1 MNESG
6 IPADHRQ
13 TAFMGD
19 GPVWRVPSS
28 PVSVYTH
35 VTMLYVEENVYI
47 IQYIYIYTKTVYG
60 FKSLKRIWDLETAA
74 SATTADYDC
83 GDIITVI
90 TVIIINAS
98 LRNKP
103 QVPQDRKCRSHVQTD
118 NLLLSQL
125 GYFPMGNSG
134 RCLQGRP
141 VTGNPYDKKYSDK
154 MP

>member
-1 MNESG
+1 MNQGSRQITAKQLSWETGLSG
-6 IPADHRQ
+6 GSRARPSQFILTSRCC
-13 TAFMGD
+13 T
-19 GPVWRVPSS
+19 WRKM
-28 PVSVYTH
+28 YT
-35 VTMLYVEENVYI
+35 LYN
-47 IQYIYIYTKTVYG
+47 IYIYTKTVYG

-90 TVIIINAS
+90 IVIIINAS

-118 NLLLSQL
+118 NLLFSQL